1 MNRKRLLFAW
11 FLTASVMVSAQEM
24 ITVTIEN
31 KSDLE
36 LMAQPVVI
44 DLTEGSLP
52 RITSAIVHL
61 SGLQASPSEQQEEV
75 PCQLDDL
82 DGDQRLDELCF
93 LTDLKPR
100 EKQTFTVSL
109 NTMKAPRSYEPQV
122 YAEMLLK
129 NKDIKEE
136 NKQNLYISSLT
147 VENGTNPYWQLH
159 HHGPAFEN
167 KLVAYR
173 IYFDHRQT
181 VDIYGKYHQGL
192 ELRDT
197 QFYPDSL
204 QKASGYG
211 DDVLWVGSTLGL
223 GTLRGW
229 NGQEPVMLEDV
240 ARRTL
245 RILAKG
251 PLRTIIE
258 VVDEGWNAP
267 RPSTLRSASPL
278 ATNGTQEP
286 PHSTITA
293 TTRYT
298 LYAGRRDCMVE
309 VRFDRPADG
318 YQFCTGIINVKNSVE
333 FTDHEGLRGCWG
345 TDWPVSAKD
354 SAGHKRETVG
364 LGICIPRKYLADELP
379 KDKRNYPF
387 VVSTPDCEMHYAI
400 SFSSDNED
408 FGYHSAAHW
417 FAWLQEWKRRLGAEV
432 SVLVAPKR

>member
-1 MNRKRLLFAW
+1 MFTFLSFVEKMNNNWLLSSL
-11 FLTASVMVSAQEM
+11 FLTLSSMAPAQDFY
-24 ITVTIEN
+24 TVTVEN
-31 KSDLE
+31 KSDLQ
-36 LMAQPVVI
+36 LTAQPVIV
-44 DLTEGSLP
+44 DLRNEDLP
-52 RITSAIVHL
+52 IVTSAIVQL
-61 SGLQASPSEQQEEV
+61 SGAHTSQSEPQEEV

-82 DGDQRLDELCF
+82 DGDKRFDELCF
-93 LTDLKPR
+93 LTNLKPR
-100 EKQTFTVSL
+100 EKKTFSVTL
-109 NTMKAPRSYEPQV
+109 NTMSAPLFYEPQV

-147 VENGTNPYWQLH
+147 VEKGTNPYWQLH

-229 NGQEPVMLEDV
+229 NGKEPVMLEDV
-240 ARRTL
+240 EHRTL
-245 RILAKG
+245 RILAQG
-251 PLRTIIE
+251 PLRTIVE
-258 VVDEGWNAP
+258 VIDEGWNAK
-267 RPSTLRSASPL
+267 SSKLK
-278 ATNGTQEP
+278 TQSIMP
-286 PHSTITA
+286 ITM

-298 LYAGRRDCMVE
+298 LYAGRRDCMVD
-309 VRFDRPADG
+309 VSFDRPAVG
-318 YQFCTGIINVKNSVE
+318 YQFCTGVINVKNSVE
-333 FTDHEGLRGCWG
+333 YSDHEGLRGCWG

-364 LGICIPRKYLADELP
+364 LGICIPRRYVADELP

-387 VVSTPDCEMHYAI
+387 VVGTPDDELHYAI
-400 SFSSDNED
+400 SFTSDNED
-408 FGYHSAAHW
+408 FGYHSADDW
-417 FAWLQEWKRRLGAEV
+417 FAWLQAWKRRLNAEV
-432 SVLVAPKR
+432 AVQVAPKR